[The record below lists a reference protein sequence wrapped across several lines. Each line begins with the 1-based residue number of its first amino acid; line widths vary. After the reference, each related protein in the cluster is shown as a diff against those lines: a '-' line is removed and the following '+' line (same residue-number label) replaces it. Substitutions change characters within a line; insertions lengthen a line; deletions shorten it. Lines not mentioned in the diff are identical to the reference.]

1 MDEAYNSITDMALH
15 MHDSFQTINDR
26 LKKIETKVNNYISNF
41 KNVIFLVDPTF
52 NK

>member
-26 LKKIETKVNNYISNF
+26 LKKIETKVNNYLIYKKTLF
-41 KNVIFLVDPTF
+41 IYFVVDLF
-52 NK
+52 